1 MEVVDGPEGPHL
13 SANPA
18 RVDPGSP
25 AFRGSRK
32 PLAGEFVFRGRT
44 LFVVGVHLISKLGS
58 EARFGRFQPPR
69 EAGARTRER
78 QAEVVAG
85 LVAELRA
92 VDPGALVL
100 VAGDFN
106 DLPESAPVAALAG
119 AGMTNLVTTLPPEE
133 RYSISFEGESQ
144 GIDQVLVSPA
154 LEEALVPGSVDIVH
168 VNSEFPDPASDHDPV
183 VARFGLG

>member
-1 MEVVDGPEGPHL
+1 D
-13 SANPA
+13 
-18 RVDPGSP
+18 
-25 AFRGSRK
+25 
-32 PLAGEFVFRGRT
+32 
-44 LFVVGVHLISKLGS
+44 
-58 EARFGRFQPPR
+58 
-69 EAGARTRER
+69 AGARTRER
-78 QAEVVAG
+78 QAAVVAG

-92 VDPGALVL
+92 ADPGALVL

-133 RYSISFEGESQ
+133 RYTISFEGESQ

-154 LEEALVPGSVDIVH
+154 LEEALVPDGVNIVH

-183 VARFGLG
+183 VTRFGLG